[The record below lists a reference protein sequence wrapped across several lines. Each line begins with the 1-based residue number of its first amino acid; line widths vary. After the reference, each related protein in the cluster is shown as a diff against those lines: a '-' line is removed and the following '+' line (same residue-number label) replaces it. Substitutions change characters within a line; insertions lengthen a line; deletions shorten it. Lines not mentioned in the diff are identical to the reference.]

1 MTRRKRDKLPPPTQE
16 ERAAAARSAQA
27 MLAAIEDPALRGK
40 AQTMHVDLSRP
51 RRGEWWTTWTGLPGL
66 VRING
71 QFCHV
76 LLPGWRYSR
85 AEVRLELIPDLIRLA
100 EHGERPTDATS

>member
-51 RRGEWWTTWTGLPGL
+51 R
-66 VRING
+66 
-71 QFCHV
+71 
-76 LLPGWRYSR
+76 
-85 AEVRLELIPDLIRLA
+85 
-100 EHGERPTDATS
+100 